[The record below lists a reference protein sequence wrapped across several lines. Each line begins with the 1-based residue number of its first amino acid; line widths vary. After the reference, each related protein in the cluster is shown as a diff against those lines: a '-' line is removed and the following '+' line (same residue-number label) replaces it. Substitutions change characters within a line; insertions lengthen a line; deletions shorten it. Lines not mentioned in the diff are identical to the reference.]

1 MTDFLTL
8 TGRDAINVGL
18 ASNRQP
24 EVNDGSHWR
33 GAQSLS
39 DANQYE
45 RADPNLVRLNSN
57 ARPLVEAITGRGL
70 DPDTNL
76 VAVIG
81 LLLMDTTLDEVR
93 RKALE
98 IIQDH
103 LS

>member
-1 MTDFLTL
+1 MNNFLTL
-8 TGRDAINVGL
+8 TGREAIDVGL

-45 RADPNLVRLNSN
+45 RIDPALVRLTGF
-57 ARPLVEAITGRGL
+57 ARPLVETITGQGM

-76 VAVIG
+76 REAIVPWLTDGAI
-81 LLLMDTTLDEVR
+81 DDQR
-93 RKALE
+93 RHALA

-103 LS
+103 LP